1 MLEKLLQAIVITLIL
16 TMLVGVGTS
25 KPSDN
30 QRSLFRTLSVP
41 AFDLSLFGT
50 VK

>member
-30 QRSLFRTLSVP
+30 QRSLLRTLTVP
-41 AFDLSLFGT
+41 VFDLPLLSA